1 MSGIVELKLY
11 SPLQVDI
18 IDRDTPGHAIP
29 FQALGRD
36 RLGEYTGMTMKAF
49 RALQSQ
55 EDARDAFVS
64 PDQDWS
70 EVCDKIVSLT
80 RTVEVVDGRLYGVY
94 TCRSQGELRPNELDD
109 LEWYCHDQWENG
121 WGEGYACCPCEGA
134 WGCISTSGRMPMGR
148 YWPGR
153 SWRGLGVRRCS
164 GPLSR
169 RSRRTPSGPC
179 WTRPGRPVTAARGRR
194 RTG

>member
-36 RLGEYTGMTMKAF
+36 RLGEYTGMIMKAF

-64 PDQDWS
+64 PDQD
-70 EVCDKIVSLT
+70 
-80 RTVEVVDGRLYGVY
+80 
-94 TCRSQGELRPNELDD
+94 
-109 LEWYCHDQWENG
+109 
-121 WGEGYACCPCEGA
+121 
-134 WGCISTSGRMPMGR
+134 
-148 YWPGR
+148 
-153 SWRGLGVRRCS
+153 
-164 GPLSR
+164 
-169 RSRRTPSGPC
+169 
-179 WTRPGRPVTAARGRR
+179 
-194 RTG
+194 